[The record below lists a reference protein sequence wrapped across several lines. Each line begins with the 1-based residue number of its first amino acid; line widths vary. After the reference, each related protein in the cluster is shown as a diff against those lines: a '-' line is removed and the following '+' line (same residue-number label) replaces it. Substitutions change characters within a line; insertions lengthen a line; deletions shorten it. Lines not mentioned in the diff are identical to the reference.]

1 MAGKDYLSPERR
13 PDLAGQTV
21 YDPQT
26 GQNVTYNDRGYF
38 QGSSGVG
45 KSPNAVYRAPSES
58 AVTDTDRSDYGGSD
72 YDKSHFSTGELEFAD
87 ELRKQAEAGN
97 ISWDRAHELVEQI
110 RAQYGYSGGDA
121 GDLYNRLAGVN
132 GVWTNGTHYSGEGDI
147 SGYYGDG
154 GGLGGGSGSLSGSIG
169 GGSFGASDLSS
180 YLEEMY
186 RQNMEAELAGL
197 KSTYEQNAADL
208 KAQAEQ
214 IPETYQASRNETA
227 AQNDLARQSF
237 NEYAVAR
244 GLNTGTSGQAAL
256 ANSEVLQRNLAEI
269 SGREADALAAN
280 ALEQERLAIAYRN
293 AVQQAQATG
302 NSALAQ
308 ALYQEYV
315 RQDEAAQAAAAAAR
329 EQANWEAQFGFTQKQ
344 YDDSLAADN
353 RNASYNLAMT
363 MLEAGLMPDS
373 STLEAAGISSS
384 DALSIRQS
392 VLQAQQ
398 DTPNRTTSTVTNS
411 GGGSRQSYNNGGLS
425 SNQIMQIQNM
435 LGVSAD
441 GMWGADSSSAAG
453 GASAQ
458 TAWAAYQAASG
469 ATDYN
474 SAISALRSRGASA
487 VPMTQTEFVRHK
499 NAGNSDYAV
508 FPSYADYLQAFV
520 FSALTGA

>member
-244 GLNTGTSGQAAL
+244 GLNTGTSGQATL

-315 RQDEAAQAAAAAAR
+315 RQDEAAQAAAAAAQ
-329 EQANWEAQFGFTQKQ
+329 EQANWEAQFDFTQRQ
-344 YDDSLAADN
+344 YGDSLAADN

-373 STLEAAGISSS
+373 STLAAAGISSA
-384 DALSIRQS
+384 DALAIRQA
-392 VLQAQQ
+392 VLQGQ
-398 DTPNRTTSTVTNS
+398 DTPSRATSTVTSS
-411 GGGSRQSYNNGGLS
+411 GGGRTGSSSS
-425 SNQIMQIQNM
+425 SNQDSGGTSSGGENTIVAMNASNFNAFARSLASQLAGSNQTTQQGRNNLNAA
-435 LGVSAD
+435 LGNINSQWNNLSAD
-441 GMWGADSSSAAG
+441 QQQQIIQLLDRYGIE
-453 GASAQ
+453 
-458 TAWAAYQAASG
+458 
-469 ATDYN
+469 YN
-474 SAISALRSRGASA
+474 
-487 VPMTQTEFVRHK
+487 P
-499 NAGNSDYAV
+499 
-508 FPSYADYLQAFV
+508 
-520 FSALTGA
+520 

>member
-1 MAGKDYLSPERR
+1 MAVAKDPMDYSRR
-13 PDLAGQTV
+13 EDLAGQTV
-21 YDPQT
+21 YDSKT
-26 GQNVTYNDRGYF
+26 GMNVTYNDRGYF
-38 QGSSGVG
+38 QGAIKVG
-45 KSPNAVYRAPSES
+45 ANAENQYRAPSKEAAS
-58 AVTDTDRSDYGGSD
+58 GSSSSERD
-72 YDKSHFSTGELEFAD
+72 SMRGSSYDQAYMTTGDLSLAD
-87 ELRKQAEAGN
+87 EYRKAAERGDMSWEQAHDAVEALRAK
-97 ISWDRAHELVEQI
+97 
-110 RAQYGYSGGDA
+110 YGYSGGVA
-121 GDLYNRLAGVN
+121 GDEFNSLQ
-132 GVWTNGTHYSGEGDI
+132 GTS
-147 SGYYGDG
+147 SVYGI
-154 GGLGGGSGSLSGSIG
+154 GGGSGSGIGGGSGGGYGGYGSISGGYG
-169 GGSFGASDLSS
+169 GGSFGASDLSA
-180 YLEEMY
+180 YLQEMY
-186 RQNMEAELAGL
+186 RQNMEAELAAL

-208 KAQAEQ
+208 QAQAEQ

-237 NEYAVAR
+237 NEYANAR

-256 ANSEVLQRNLAEI
+256 ANSAVLQGNLAEI
-269 SGREADALAAN
+269 SGREADALAEN

-293 AVQQAQATG
+293 AVQQAQASG

-315 RQDEAAQAAAAAAR
+315 RQDEAAQAAAAAAQ
-329 EQANWEAQFGFTQKQ
+329 EQANWEAQFAFTQQQ
-344 YDDSLAADN
+344 YDDSLAADD

-373 STLEAAGISSS
+373 STLAAAGISDA
-384 DALSIRQS
+384 DALAIRQT
-392 VLQAQQ
+392 VLQPQ
-398 DTPNRTTSTVTNS
+398 DTPSRPTSTVTSS
-411 GGGSRQSYNNGGLS
+411 GGGRKNYNNDGLS

-458 TAWAAYQAASG
+458 DAWAAYQAAAG
-469 ATDYN
+469 ATDYS
-474 SAISALRSRGASA
+474 SAVSALRSRGASA

>member
-1 MAGKDYLSPERR
+1 MPKVAKDPMDTSRR
-13 PDLAGQTV
+13 EDLAGQTV
-21 YDPQT
+21 YDSRT
-26 GQNVTYNDRGYF
+26 GMNVTYNDRGYF
-38 QGSSGVG
+38 QGATKVG
-45 KSPNAVYRAPSES
+45 ANEENKYRAPSKDAS
-58 AVTDTDRSDYGGSD
+58 SGDSDRDSMRGS
-72 YDKSHFSTGELEFAD
+72 SHDQAYMTTGDLSLAD
-87 ELRKQAEAGN
+87 EYRKAAERGDMSWEQAHDAVEALRAK
-97 ISWDRAHELVEQI
+97 
-110 RAQYGYSGGDA
+110 YGYSGGVA
-121 GDLYNRLAGVN
+121 GDEFNIL
-132 GVWTNGTHYSGEGDI
+132 SG
-147 SGYYGDG
+147 GYG
-154 GGLGGGSGSLSGSIG
+154 GSDGSGSGLSGGYGISSGGSSG

-315 RQDEAAQAAAAAAR
+315 RQDEAAQAAAAAAQ
-329 EQANWEAQFGFTQKQ
+329 EQANWEAQFDFTQRQ
-344 YDDSLAADN
+344 YGDSLAADN
-353 RNASYNLAMT
+353 QNASYNLAMT

-373 STLEAAGISSS
+373 STLAAAGISSA
-384 DALSIRQS
+384 DALAIRQA
-392 VLQAQQ
+392 VLQGQ
-398 DTPNRTTSTVTNS
+398 DTPSRATSTVTSS
-411 GGGSRQSYNNGGLS
+411 GGGRTGSSSG
-425 SNQIMQIQNM
+425 SNQDSGGTSSGGENAIVAMNASNFNAFARSLASQLAGSNQTTQQGRNNLNAA
-435 LGVSAD
+435 LGNINSQWNNLSAD
-441 GMWGADSSSAAG
+441 QQQQIIQLLDRYGIE
-453 GASAQ
+453 
-458 TAWAAYQAASG
+458 
-469 ATDYN
+469 YN
-474 SAISALRSRGASA
+474 
-487 VPMTQTEFVRHK
+487 P
-499 NAGNSDYAV
+499 
-508 FPSYADYLQAFV
+508 
-520 FSALTGA
+520 

>member
-110 RAQYGYSGGDA
+110 RAKYGYSGGVA
-121 GDLYNRLAGVN
+121 GDEYNSF
-132 GVWTNGTHYSGEGDI
+132 WGTSSTSGGGIGGGASGI
-147 SGYYGDG
+147 SGSY
-154 GGLGGGSGSLSGSIG
+154 GGSGGIS
-169 GGSFGASDLSS
+169 GGSGAGGFAASDLSA
-180 YLEEMY
+180 YLQEMY
-186 RQNMEAELAGL
+186 RQNMEAELAAL

-237 NEYAVAR
+237 NEYANAR

-315 RQDEAAQAAAAAAR
+315 RQDEAAQAAAAAAQ
-329 EQANWEAQFGFTQKQ
+329 EQANWEAQFNAGLDQWNKQFGFTQQQ
-344 YDDSLAADN
+344 YQDSLDQYRDSLDADN
-353 RNASYNLAMT
+353 RNYAYNLAMT
-363 MLEAGLMPDS
+363 MLEAGIMPDS
-373 STLEAAGISSS
+373 STLTAAGISSG
-384 DALSIRQS
+384 DALNIQQS
-392 VLQAQQ
+392 VLQAQ
-398 DTPNRTTSTVTNS
+398 DTPTRT
-411 GGGSRQSYNNGGLS
+411 
-425 SNQIMQIQNM
+425 
-435 LGVSAD
+435 
-441 GMWGADSSSAAG
+441 
-453 GASAQ
+453 
-458 TAWAAYQAASG
+458 
-469 ATDYN
+469 
-474 SAISALRSRGASA
+474 ASA
-487 VPMTQTEFVRHK
+487 VTNDGGGDSGGSPVDDAPENGMNEAYFNAAMRSIATRLQSNNSLETLSDAVNDIWPRMSTTQR
-499 NAGNSDYAV
+499 AQ
-508 FPSYADYLQAFV
+508 LQQLLERYGIAYEE
-520 FSALTGA
+520 

>member
-121 GDLYNRLAGVN
+121 GDIYNRLAGVN

-315 RQDEAAQAAAAAAR
+315 RQDEAAQAAAAAAQ
-329 EQANWEAQFGFTQKQ
+329 EQANWEAQFDFTQRQ
-344 YDDSLAADN
+344 YGDSLAADN
-353 RNASYNLAMT
+353 QNASYNLAMT

-373 STLEAAGISSS
+373 STLAAAGISSA
-384 DALSIRQS
+384 DALAIRQA
-392 VLQAQQ
+392 VLQGQ
-398 DTPNRTTSTVTNS
+398 DTPTSTPSGTGSGGNRTTTSSGGSASSGGTS
-411 GGGSRQSYNNGGLS
+411 GGGQNAIVTMNPSYFNAFAQSLASQLAGSSQTTQQGRNNL
-425 SNQIMQIQNM
+425 NAA
-435 LGVSAD
+435 LGNINSQWNNLSAD
-441 GMWGADSSSAAG
+441 QQQQIIQLLDRYGIE
-453 GASAQ
+453 
-458 TAWAAYQAASG
+458 
-469 ATDYN
+469 YN
-474 SAISALRSRGASA
+474 
-487 VPMTQTEFVRHK
+487 P
-499 NAGNSDYAV
+499 
-508 FPSYADYLQAFV
+508 
-520 FSALTGA
+520 